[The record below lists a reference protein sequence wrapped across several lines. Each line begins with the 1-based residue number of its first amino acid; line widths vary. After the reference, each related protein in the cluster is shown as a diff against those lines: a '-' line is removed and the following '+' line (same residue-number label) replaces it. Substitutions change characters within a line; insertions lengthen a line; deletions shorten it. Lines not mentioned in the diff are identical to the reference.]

1 MLILVFMF
9 RVKRVQQREESVGEV
24 QQTIGSLESC
34 GSPTSPVAKYDKV
47 SLDKEEMAVSISDTA
62 ADTEATSV
70 RKGRQS
76 RVEWLP
82 CSESLAAM
90 EVFRSEVS
98 RVYGLIDCGKLK
110 VDKRSF
116 PRELDVAL
124 LSLDKAIKKQQPDV
138 SVK

>member
-1 MLILVFMF
+1 MPFSITISTYYLRKLLYHP
-9 RVKRVQQREESVGEV
+9 QRKKKKKTEN
-24 QQTIGSLESC
+24 L
-34 GSPTSPVAKYDKV
+34 A
-47 SLDKEEMAVSISDTA
+47 LDKEEMAVSISDTA

-116 PRELDVAL
+116 PRELDAAL